1 MSDVLQF
8 LTKVEFFKISLC
20 QIMQVKG
27 NKHER
32 EKERA
37 TCPTDAV
44 QTCWKQMHQKKEEK
58 SNNKSYSFLQQSRR
72 MRKWRGDI
80 FSR

>member
-44 QTCWKQMHQKKEEK
+44 QTCWNKCILSSTKPPDEE
-58 SNNKSYSFLQQSRR
+58 
-72 MRKWRGDI
+72 MGGDI
-80 FSR
+80 FRR